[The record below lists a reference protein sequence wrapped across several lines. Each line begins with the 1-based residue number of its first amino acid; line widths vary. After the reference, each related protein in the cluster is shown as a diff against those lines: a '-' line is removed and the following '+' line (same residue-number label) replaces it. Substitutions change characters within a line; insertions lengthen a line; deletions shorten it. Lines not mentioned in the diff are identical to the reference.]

1 MHFFNLDTLY
11 HWNSRH
17 LSKIPLRSSKTRLLS
32 VLQSPL
38 VNVSLKHFLSLFM
51 HNLMLIKIN
60 NLYFNLFVT
69 QFDTNFADDL

>member
-1 MHFFNLDTLY
+1 
-11 HWNSRH
+11 
-17 LSKIPLRSSKTRLLS
+17 
-32 VLQSPL
+32 
-38 VNVSLKHFLSLFM
+38 M